1 MQPELADALSVE
13 CAASAVLSLQSKR
26 LGVRRLTSEYFA
38 RVIPTNRA
46 ASVPHSVLNNSELC
60 AACLSGR
67 PKRVLRNSY
76 PGRLDVSLALPIKQ
90 AELRRSCP
98 GSPTCP
104 RAARAAGPPKPH
116 STPPKLSNKTAT
128 YSSRADPQ
136 LPIGGIHDRLHPR
149 HSFRLL
155 RRPLGYIPVR
165 SQQLAEQHVL
175 HDRFLAEYFL
185 IKQSQ

>member
-1 MQPELADALSVE
+1 MDGQNGFW
-13 CAASAVLSLQSKR
+13 K
-26 LGVRRLTSEYFA
+26 
-38 RVIPTNRA
+38 
-46 ASVPHSVLNNSELC
+46 
-60 AACLSGR
+60 
-67 PKRVLRNSY
+67 SY
-76 PGRLDVSLALPIKQ
+76 PSSRDVSLALPKGKENLSAQ
-90 AELRRSCP
+90 LPREV
-98 GSPTCP
+98 TCP